1 VLASLKEVTRLIKT
15 HFGVGGE
22 TVTAL
27 VQERGGEGIEL
38 LQETEVDD
46 SELAKTLFD
55 KHKNTII
62 AGFVVWFVLFVI
74 GYELIIGAS

>member
-1 VLASLKEVTRLIKT
+1 LVLFLIILA
-15 HFGVGGE
+15 VIE
-22 TVTAL
+22 LTAL
-27 VQERGGEGIEL
+27 GKIGGY
-38 LQETEVDD
+38 D